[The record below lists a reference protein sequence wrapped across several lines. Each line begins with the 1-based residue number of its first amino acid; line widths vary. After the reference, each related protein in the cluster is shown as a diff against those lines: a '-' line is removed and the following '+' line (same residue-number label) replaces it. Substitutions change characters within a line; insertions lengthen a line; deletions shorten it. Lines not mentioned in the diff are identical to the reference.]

1 MKDESIVILDN
12 GGQFTHL
19 IANSLRRFSRVRTEI
34 KLADTPAE
42 ELEGYGGIILSGS
55 PYSIYE
61 EGSPRVDPRIFDLP
75 IPILGLCY
83 GMHQIALHYGGEVRR
98 TGRREYGYARLRV
111 RGSDPIFEGLP
122 RSQRVWMSHGDSVTS
137 LPEGFQVIGS
147 TPGCPIA
154 AFSDPLRRRWGL
166 QFHPEVEDTR
176 WGDEILFNFARGIC
190 HLEGRWTVENFTD
203 MIIRNIREEV
213 GGRDVLSLVSGGVD
227 STVVAALL
235 LKALPPRKVYSIHIN
250 TGLMR
255 KNESEEVV
263 RALKDLGIKNLIY
276 RDCSDLF
283 LKRLEGVHDPEEKR
297 KIIGELFVE
306 LVEEEA
312 RRLNLKEWL
321 LAQGTLYP
329 DTIES
334 GATKYSD
341 VIKTHHNRV
350 NIILKMIEEGR
361 VIEPVRELYKAEVR
375 EVGRALGLPEEIVE
389 RHPFPGP
396 GLGIRYICLSLEM
409 ARRYGEEARRVQEA
423 ILSDGRVEE
432 VMRQN
437 GVTLKGL
444 GVLPLKSV
452 GVKGDARSYD
462 FPLAVWIEGKPT
474 VRVQRRLMMAATVL
488 TGIYPDINR
497 VVLMLT
503 PEGPEVLRNYPV
515 LISRERLDLLRELD
529 WIVTESLRREG
540 LMRRI
545 WQFPTIMTPVKVGGA
560 DPLIVLRPIRSR
572 RAMTAECHPLPLRF
586 LQRVLNGFR
595 KVSGELAVGL
605 DVTSKPPGTIE
616 WE

>member
-1 MKDESIVILDN
+1 MKEETIVILDN

-34 KLADTPAE
+34 RVADTPAE
-42 ELEGYGGIILSGS
+42 ELEGYAGIILSGS

-61 EGSPRVDPRIFDLP
+61 EGSPRVDGRIFELP
-75 IPILGLCY
+75 VPILGLCY

-98 TGRREYGYARLRV
+98 TGRREYGYARLTVKAR
-111 RGSDPIFEGLP
+111 DPVFEGLP
-122 RSQRVWMSHGDSVTS
+122 RSQRVWMSHGDSVTL
-137 LPEGFQVIGS
+137 LPEGFRIIGS

-154 AFSDPLRRRWGL
+154 AFSDPVRRRWGL

-176 WGDEILFNFARGIC
+176 WGDEILFNFARRIC
-190 HLEGRWTVENFTD
+190 GLEGRWTVENFTE
-203 MIIRNIREEV
+203 MILRNTKEEV
-213 GGRDVLSLVSGGVD
+213 GEREVLSLVSGGVD
-227 STVVAALL
+227 STVVTALL
-235 LKALPPRKVYSIHIN
+235 LRALPPQKVYSIHIN

-255 KNESEEVV
+255 KNESEEVL
-263 RALKDLGIKNLIY
+263 RALKALGIRNLIY
-276 RDCSDLF
+276 RDCSELF

-297 KIIGELFVE
+297 RIIGELFVE

-312 RRLNLKEWL
+312 KRLNLGDWL

-350 NIILKMIEEGR
+350 NIILRMIEEGR
-361 VIEPVRELYKAEVR
+361 VIEPVHELYKAEVR

-396 GLGIRYICLSLEM
+396 GLGIRYICLSGEM
-409 ARRYGEEARRVQEA
+409 ARRYMKEAGEVEEA
-423 ILSDGRVEE
+423 ILKDGRFED
-432 VMRQN
+432 VMRSS
-437 GVTLKGL
+437 GVTLKGIR
-444 GVLPLKSV
+444 VLPVKSV

-462 FPLAVWIEGKPT
+462 FPLAVWIEGRPT
-474 VRVQRRLMMAATVL
+474 VSVQRRLMMAATVL

-503 PEGPEVLRNYPV
+503 PDEPVATVNYPV
-515 LISRERLDLLRELD
+515 FIERERLDLLRELD
-529 WIVTESLRREG
+529 WIVTDTLKRAG
-540 LMRRI
+540 LMKKI
-545 WQFPTIMTPVKVGGA
+545 WQFPTVITPVRVGEA
-560 DPLIVLRPIRSR
+560 DPLIVLRPIKSR
-572 RAMTAECHPLPLRF
+572 RAMTAECYPLPLKFLRHVLKRF
-586 LQRVLNGFR
+586 
-595 KVSGELAVGL
+595 GEVREDLAVGL
-605 DVTSKPPGTIE
+605 DLTSKPPGTIE